1 VSTERSRL
9 LSSPLVGQA
18 REAGFSEAD
27 IMGLAQAYT
36 RGIGRIVAAESHVLA
51 RELVGIP
58 RTQREQRARLWLA
71 KLLPLTGP
79 AFEELHVAQLE
90 AAVESLLAGGQD
102 RSPAELAVAFVDLCG
117 STEYMLASSRD
128 EIRALADGVFFAS
141 RDVAARHDVRISK
154 YLGDGVLLVGSSRAE
169 TIEAATELV
178 SELERRTPLQA
189 AAGVDF
195 GTVTTRAGDLFGPPV
210 NFAARLAEVASA
222 REVLVGVAAVP
233 DPPPSGVWDIQPVRG
248 VARQQRVLRLS
259 CRPSGQ

>member
-71 KLLPLTGP
+71 KLLPLTRP

-90 AAVESLLAGGQD
+90 AAVESLLAGAQD

-128 EIRALADGVFFAS
+128 EIRALAE
-141 RDVAARHDVRISK
+141 
-154 YLGDGVLLVGSSRAE
+154 GSSSPPAMWPPATMCVSPSTWATACSSLAQAE
-169 TIEAATELV
+169 L
-178 SELERRTPLQA
+178 RRSRP
-189 AAGVDF
+189 
-195 GTVTTRAGDLFGPPV
+195 
-210 NFAARLAEVASA
+210 
-222 REVLVGVAAVP
+222 
-233 DPPPSGVWDIQPVRG
+233 
-248 VARQQRVLRLS
+248 RLS
-259 CRPSGQ
+259 L